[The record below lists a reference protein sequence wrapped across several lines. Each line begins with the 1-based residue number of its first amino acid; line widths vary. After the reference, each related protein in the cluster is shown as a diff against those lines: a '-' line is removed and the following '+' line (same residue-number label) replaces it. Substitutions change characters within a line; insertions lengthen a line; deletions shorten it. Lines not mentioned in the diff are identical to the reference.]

1 MSKLIKLITTMALII
16 QSFALGAL
24 VVIWVC
30 TFILLI
36 MYPGSCFGILTVAL
50 IATFILLITH

>member
-1 MSKLIKLITTMALII
+1 
-16 QSFALGAL
+16 
-24 VVIWVC
+24 
-30 TFILLI
+30 